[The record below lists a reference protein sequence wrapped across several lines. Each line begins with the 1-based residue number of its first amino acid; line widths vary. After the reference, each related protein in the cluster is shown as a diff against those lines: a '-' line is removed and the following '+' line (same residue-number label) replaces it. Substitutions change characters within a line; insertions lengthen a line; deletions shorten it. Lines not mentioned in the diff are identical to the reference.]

1 MRYLCVESLEAH
13 RLLPAKV
20 FPAGDES
27 ATTSPV
33 DSYVATWALGA
44 PGARTGG
51 T

>member
-1 MRYLCVESLEAH
+1 MRYLCVESLEA
-13 RLLPAKV
+13 LLPAKV

-33 DSYVATWALGA
+33 DSVIATWALGA
-44 PGARTGG
+44 PGAKTGG